1 MTIKSTLAA
10 GFTAAVLAFATSPA
24 SANANIANDLIET
37 AGSTAARLDVT
48 PSSYR
53 YYYCNCARVRYV
65 RYYRVRYVRYVY
77 RYYY

>member
-24 SANANIANDLIET
+24 SANANIANDLET

-48 PSSYR
+48 PSGYR
-53 YYYCNCARVRYV
+53 YYCNCARVRYV